1 MNPATYC
8 VGDYDYWVAAR
19 QDEPTVRELLAR
31 IATGGRMQL
40 SFRREPDAL
49 QSDFGSLA
57 HGYILARNRR
67 SGEIVGLCERVVRE
81 CFVNGEVQALPYLAG
96 LRVVRGFRHRLL
108 VLRGGFE
115 AVRRL
120 LVTPQELPW
129 SLTSIMSDNARAR
142 RVLGARLKGMPYY
155 EPVGEYSTFALLPGG
170 DMSCDQAGF
179 SDLPG
184 IASLLMRQGAQRQFA
199 ACWRPETLEAFAR
212 NGWLA
217 PRDYFVLRG
226 NGGAGGGG
234 GRVRACAAL
243 WDQSAHRQLVVA
255 GYSPWLRRVR
265 PIVNLGARFAGM
277 PRLPAPGEPLRAA
290 WLSHVAVEREEDL
303 LVLLEAARAEAR
315 RRGLH
320 VVFTGWP
327 SSHPFAARVRELARR
342 REYRSQLYVV
352 RWPEDAAPVLDP
364 ALPVMPEVALL

>member
-1 MNPATYC
+1 M
-8 VGDYDYWVAAR
+8 
-19 QDEPTVRELLAR
+19 
-31 IATGGRMQL
+31 
-40 SFRREPDAL
+40 
-49 QSDFGSLA
+49 
-57 HGYILARNRR
+57 
-67 SGEIVGLCERVVRE
+67 
-81 CFVNGEVQALPYLAG
+81 
-96 LRVVRGFRHRLL
+96 
-108 VLRGGFE
+108 
-115 AVRRL
+115 
-120 LVTPQELPW
+120 
-129 SLTSIMSDNARAR
+129 
-142 RVLGARLKGMPYY
+142 
-155 EPVGEYSTFALLPGG
+155 
-170 DMSCDQAGF
+170 
-179 SDLPG
+179 
-184 IASLLMRQGAQRQFA
+184 
-199 ACWRPETLEAFAR
+199 
-212 NGWLA
+212 
-217 PRDYFVLRG
+217 
-226 NGGAGGGG
+226 
-234 GRVRACAAL
+234 RACAAL

-364 ALPVMPEVALL
+364 ALPGMPEVALL